1 MRTLKTALNIFLT
14 KSGLDKG
21 VKQEKAV
28 LVWKDAVGET
38 IAEQTEAEKAEHGT
52 LFVRVSSPTWRQEL
66 QLKKSE
72 ILELVNKK
80 AGFKAIKDIKF
91 I

>member
-1 MRTLKTALNIFLT
+1 MRTLKTALNIFLM

-21 VKQEKAV
+21 VKQERAV
-28 LVWKDAVGET
+28 LIWKEAVGDV
-38 IAEQTEAEKAEHGT
+38 IAENAEAEKAEHGV
-52 LFVRVSSPTWRQEL
+52 LFVRVSTPTWRQEL

-72 ILELVNKK
+72 ILDQVNKK

>member
-21 VKQEKAV
+21 VKQERAV
-28 LVWKDAVGET
+28 LVWKEAVGDL
-38 IAEQTEAEKAEHGT
+38 IAENAVAEKAEHGT
-52 LFVRVSSPTWRQEL
+52 LFVRVSTPTWRQEL

-72 ILELVNKK
+72 ILEKVNKK
-80 AGFKAIKDIKF
+80 AGFGAIKDIKF